1 MFNRPYLGQTNYVH
15 TIQKNVV
22 CELMKKKKAD
32 LRTDFLMAENLEQ
45 ALSQLK
51 IQKVL
56 SL

>member
-45 ALSQLK
+45 ALTQLK
-51 IQKVL
+51 IKRY
-56 SL
+56 